1 MPGCKCG
8 RCPGYKSKNPVQ
20 AVLTK
25 LGGGALTGCA
35 NAIIHIIIIENS
47 YYFNKLFFK
56 KKFD

>member
-35 NAIIHIIIIENS
+35 NCQCHPTYHYHWI
-47 YYFNKLFFK
+47 
-56 KKFD
+56 